1 MIISMIAAVAE
12 NRVIGNKNT
21 IPWHLPAD
29 FKYFK
34 ETTLGKTIVMGLNTF
49 NSIGAKP
56 LPGRK
61 HIILNGD
68 LNYVLTEKD
77 CHVARSIEEVLEM
90 IKNEEEV
97 FICGGQSVYTQF
109 LPMAKKLYITKVH
122 ANPEGDTYFP
132 EINKQEWK
140 EVWRQDHKADSKNK
154 HDYSFII
161 LERNIARQQNFS
173 PTRATLCAQ
182 VYEKFIVSLT

>member
-1 MIISMIAAVAE
+1 MISMIAAVAE

-61 HIILNGD
+61 HIILNND
-68 LNYVLTEKD
+68 PDYIAPENCE
-77 CHVARSIEEVLEM
+77 VAHSIEEVLKM

-97 FICGGQSVYTQF
+97 FVCGGASVYSQF
-109 LPMAKKLYITKVH
+109 LPMSEKLYITEVH

-140 EVWRQDHKADSKNK
+140 EIWRKDHKADPRNA
-154 HDYSFII
+154 HDHSFII
-161 LERNIARQQNFS
+161 LEKI
-173 PTRATLCAQ
+173 
-182 VYEKFIVSLT
+182 K